1 MEPADV
7 TDVQA
12 RKAPTSL
19 TLKLPA
25 KLVARLEAFAAL
37 TGGSASS
44 LVEEALI
51 PFLDYE
57 ERKYAAVAEAIAA
70 SKAGEVPIEHERMVE
85 WLNSWGTDNELPP
98 PQ

>member
-1 MEPADV
+1 M

-12 RKAPTSL
+12 REAKTDL
-19 TLKLPA
+19 TLRLPA
-25 KLVARLEAFAAL
+25 QLVSRLKAFAAL
-37 TGGSASS
+37 TGGSASG

-57 ERKYAAVAEAIAA
+57 ERNYAATAEAIAA
-70 SKAGEVPIEHERMVE
+70 SKAGEEPIEHERIVE
-85 WLNSWGTDNELPP
+85 WLNSWGTENELPP

>member
-1 MEPADV
+1 V

-12 RKAPTSL
+12 REAQAHL

-25 KLVARLEAFAAL
+25 KLVARLEAFAVLA
-37 TGGSASS
+37 GGSASG
-44 LVEEALI
+44 LVAEALA

-57 ERKYAAVAEAIAA
+57 EGKFAGVAEAIAA
-70 SKAGEVPIEHERMVE
+70 SEAGEEPIEHERMVE
-85 WLNSWGTDNELPP
+85 WLNSWGTERELPP